1 MCPSEIQRLH
11 RLLHLH
17 QLFPTLSLSCFTRSS
32 LCNISTWRRVLRP
45 AALFL
50 RFLLAWT
57 FSALCFMVH
66 YSEEFVPLPF
76 FEHWR
81 ILFSFAKIAF
91 VFFFLF
97 FSQTSLLCIQL
108 FSSILSS
115 FCIPFCIFF
124 FSQQPL
130 LSAGHDVLPSV
141 QDTTSGS
148 GYCSLKYVLK

>member
-91 VFFFLF
+91 VFFSFFPSNLSFMYAVILF
-97 FSQTSLLCIQL
+97 Y
-108 FSSILSS
+108 
-115 FCIPFCIFF
+115 
-124 FSQQPL
+124 
-130 LSAGHDVLPSV
+130 SV
-141 QDTTSGS
+141 
-148 GYCSLKYVLK
+148 